1 MCVLWENTSSTLY
14 RQIRD
19 EGVLTLPSVRYIKK
33 LNSALFVDTGLTQQT
48 IKYLEDRVA
57 KLNELEKIG
66 SLIMDEVYVA
76 KRCEFTRS
84 DGRIYGMEENEPTKT
99 LLTVM
104 FKSVAEAYEDVIAMV
119 PLTKIDSGKINNLF
133 SKVLEAITP
142 LGYNV
147 VATLL
152 DGHSLNE
159 KFYKKE
165 LCNNELTSPNPST

>member
-1 MCVLWENTSSTLY
+1 MY

-48 IKYLEDRVA
+48 IKYLEARVA

-99 LLTVM
+99 LSTVM

-119 PLTKIDSGKINNLF
+119 PWIQCRCY
-133 SKVLEAITP
+133 IT
-142 LGYNV
+142 
-147 VATLL
+147 
-152 DGHSLNE
+152 
-159 KFYKKE
+159 
-165 LCNNELTSPNPST
+165 

>member
-1 MCVLWENTSSTLY
+1 MY

-48 IKYLEDRVA
+48 IKYLEARVA

-99 LLTVM
+99 LSTVM

-119 PLTKIDSGKINNLF
+119 PWIQCRCYI
-133 SKVLEAITP
+133 
-142 LGYNV
+142 
-147 VATLL
+147 
-152 DGHSLNE
+152 DGHSSNE

-165 LCNNELTSPNPST
+165 LCNNELTSHNTST